1 MVFSSVKYRWLFS
14 VFMAENGI
22 SCLTDHQGDILNC
35 LNTTEPELFAGNF
48 QKTRWKSYQTFLI
61 FVTDDGDDAVG
72 CSTPVGSGLTQ
83 FL

>member
-1 MVFSSVKYRWLFS
+1 
-14 VFMAENGI
+14 MAENGI

-48 QKTRWKSYQTFLI
+48 QKTRSKSYKTFLI
-61 FVTDDGDDAVG
+61 FVTDGGDDAVG

-83 FL
+83 CL